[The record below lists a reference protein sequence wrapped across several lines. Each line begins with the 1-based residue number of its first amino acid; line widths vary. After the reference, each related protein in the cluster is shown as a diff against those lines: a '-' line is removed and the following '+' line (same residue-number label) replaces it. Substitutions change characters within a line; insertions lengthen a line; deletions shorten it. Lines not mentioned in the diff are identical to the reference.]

1 MKNHHRFRKEGD
13 KVEMSV
19 MKKKKQNSSWCAY
32 KQEVPASITCFDQST
47 SPRLEEE
54 LELGHL
60 QLLEALFATHSSPE
74 GEDQGREAENED
86 QWVRPCRKQKVQPPG
101 SLTLQEFH
109 RALSELTG
117 SESWNNQS
125 ELLFNKVD
133 TSCDG
138 LIDWNKFCAYLLL
151 YYKERD
157 HMKTKKEIFLGR
169 EPLIRHSVQN
179 KLAPTTRIL
188 AISSPPPLWFVSV
201 SKGGVLTTWDSAL
214 HIQKTY
220 EIAPDS
226 KGSQAEKRRL
236 KSWTT
241 DATYMA
247 NVHKIAVAT
256 TCRDIHFFDV
266 STANLV
272 EEFHLF
278 ALKNVPTSLY
288 YWYNAKSLGSRSLL
302 LWGDDHGGVHLL
314 WLLHPHLGVFE
325 KPFTDQSGPQRVFLQ
340 EIKEHGKLLQYQT
353 IPEVHEEAVS
363 QIQYVAEGELI
374 ITSSGSPKTSV
385 VIMDI
390 LRKRKVYTWKIKKG
404 VKCFDYCKSLSLL
417 VTGGVDHAVQLWNQ
431 YVPSWPVAT
440 FQGHCTTILAVA
452 IHEPRGH
459 VFSYSKDSVLK
470 VWDIFSQACLQTLA
484 LQFPCVQPEQTL
496 EQGNFPFLLIQ
507 QSPHLLLISCADY
520 IGLLKLAHVSPE
532 EEMLATHDA
541 PLCGA
546 LYNTFF
552 HQVVTGG
559 DDATVAVW
567 DVETGAK
574 RLLINNA
581 HGKEEITCMALDN
594 SQHRLITAA
603 RNGTIKVWHIQ
614 TGHNLHQL
622 EVVEE
627 AEVTG
632 LVALRDQSLLTV
644 GWNQKIVLYDF
655 CEPEALY
662 VTAHPSWKGGQL
674 HKEDILTVDYCPSLG
689 LLASAS
695 FDGEIIMWD
704 VESQSVYLYL
714 RQAQPERSH
723 PPVDKLLF
731 LQHRSLD
738 GVSKDSAIL
747 VSSDAGNL
755 RWWSV
760 LAEQREF
767 GFYYAPAKEDA
778 SVTGLS
784 ANQMNSVL
792 VSGDTCGFIQVW
804 DISDYGL
811 SPRTQGSLEKPPL
824 LCSWR
829 AHNST
834 VVSVEH
840 FMFGSDSFI
849 LSSSSD
855 RSARLWTPDGKFVG
869 TFGQEKR
876 WDLKNPSTFAHPK
889 DPWSERKEI
898 KKKRTPIK
906 QPAYTDGRLFSS
918 GELVRNVEGET
929 EEKVNQEINGGSTME
944 EREQLQEFQ
953 LPRADGAHPATS
965 PSQISAED
973 AVQSRLTTPQSFT
986 GTSNQRKHECQ
997 SLFRHHL
1004 ENDLVKRITGRKAR
1018 RRVFGAINANKFNQ
1032 FGTLCSPFH
1041 ALATPEMQKLTLP
1054 QDLPM
1059 TPRMLRQG
1067 IVCSTEMDLRS
1078 LPLTFPD
1085 LDAEKTEEPSL
1096 SERKKSSVHMKTP
1109 LLPPLVKPTRASLS
1123 HSKKAK
1129 SFQFPS
1135 QFPQ

>member
-1 MKNHHRFRKEGD
+1 MKNHHSFRKEGE

-19 MKKKKQNSSWCAY
+19 MEKQKQNSSWCAY
-32 KQEVPASITCFDQST
+32 KQEVPARITCFDQSK

-54 LELGHL
+54 LQLGHL
-60 QLLEALFATHSSPE
+60 QLLEALFAHHTSPK
-74 GEDQGREAENED
+74 GEDQGRETENKD
-86 QWVRPCRKQKVQPPG
+86 QWVRPCRKQKVEPPG

-109 RALSELTG
+109 RVLSELTG
-117 SESWNNQS
+117 SEIWNNQS

-138 LIDWNKFCAYLLL
+138 LIDWNKFCTYLLL

-157 HMKTKKEIFLGR
+157 YMKAKKEIFLGR
-169 EPLIRHSVQN
+169 EPLIRHCVQN
-179 KLAPTTRIL
+179 KLAPTTRLL

-220 EIAPDS
+220 EIATDS

-236 KSWTT
+236 KFWTT
-241 DATYMA
+241 DAAYMA

-256 TCRDIHFFDV
+256 TCRDIHFFD
-266 STANLV
+266 S
-272 EEFHLF
+272 
-278 ALKNVPTSLY
+278 LKNVPTSLY
-288 YWYNAKSLGSRSLL
+288 YWYDAKSLGSRSLL
-302 LWGDDHGGVHLL
+302 LWGDDHGDVHLL
-314 WLLHPHLGVFE
+314 WLLHPHLGIFE
-325 KPFTDQSGPQRVFLQ
+325 KPFSDQSGPQRVFLQ
-340 EIKEHGKLLQYQT
+340 EIKEHSKLLQYQA
-353 IPEVHEEAVS
+353 IPEVHKEAVS

-404 VKCFDYCKSLSLL
+404 VKCFDYCKSLHLL

-431 YVPSWPVAT
+431 YVTSWPIAT
-440 FQGHCTTILAVA
+440 FQGHYTTILAVA

-470 VWDIFSQACLQTLA
+470 VWDIFSQACLYTLA
-484 LQFPCVQPEQTL
+484 LKFPCVQPEQTQ
-496 EQGNFPFLLIQ
+496 EQGDFPFLLIQ
-507 QSPHLLLISCADY
+507 QSPHLLLVSCADY
-520 IGLLKLAHVSPE
+520 IGLLKLAHDSPE

-594 SQHRLITAA
+594 SQQRLITAA
-603 RNGTIKVWHIQ
+603 RNGTIKVWHFQ
-614 TGHNLHQL
+614 TGQNLHQL

-627 AEVTG
+627 AEVMG
-632 LVALRDQSLLTV
+632 LVALRDQTLLAV

-655 CEPEALY
+655 CEPGALY

-695 FDGEIIMWD
+695 FDGEIIVWD

-714 RQAQPERSH
+714 RQTQPERSH

-731 LQHRSLD
+731 LQHRSLG

-747 VSSDAGNL
+747 VSSDAGSL

-760 LAEQREF
+760 FAEQRQF
-767 GFYYAPAKEDA
+767 GFYYAPATEDVA
-778 SVTGLS
+778 VTGLS
-784 ANQMNSVL
+784 TNQMNSVL
-792 VSGDTCGFIQVW
+792 VSGDTGGFIQVW

-829 AHNST
+829 AHNSI

-849 LSSSSD
+849 LSGSSD

-898 KKKRTPIK
+898 RKKRTPTK
-906 QPAYTDGRLFSS
+906 QLAYTDGLLFSS
-918 GELVRNVEGET
+918 GELVSNVEGET
-929 EEKVNQEINGGSTME
+929 EAKVNQEINRGSTME
-944 EREQLQEFQ
+944 EREQPQEFQ
-953 LPRADGAHPATS
+953 LPRVDGAHPSTS
-965 PSQISAED
+965 SSQIAAED
-973 AVQSRLTTPQSFT
+973 AVQSHLTTPQSLT
-986 GTSNQRKHECQ
+986 GTSNQRKQESQ

-1018 RRVFGAINANKFNQ
+1018 RRVFGAINANKFNR
-1032 FGTLCSPFH
+1032 FGTFCSPFH

-1067 IVCSTEMDLRS
+1067 IVCSTESDLRS
-1078 LPLTFPD
+1078 LPLTFPE
-1085 LDAEKTEEPSL
+1085 LDGEKTEEPSL

-1135 QFPQ
+1135 QFPH

>member
-1 MKNHHRFRKEGD
+1 MKNHHSFRKEGE

-19 MKKKKQNSSWCAY
+19 MEKKKQNSSWCAY
-32 KQEVPASITCFDQST
+32 RQEVPASITRFDQRK

-60 QLLEALFATHSSPE
+60 QLLEALFANHRSPK
-74 GEDQGREAENED
+74 GEDQGREAENKD

-117 SESWNNQS
+117 SEIWNNQL
-125 ELLFNKVD
+125 ELLFDKVD

-138 LIDWNKFCAYLLL
+138 RIDWNKFCTGLLL

-157 HMKTKKEIFLGR
+157 CMKARKEIFLGR
-169 EPLIRHSVQN
+169 EPLIRHCGQN

-220 EIAPDS
+220 EIATNS
-226 KGSQAEKRRL
+226 KGSPAEKRRL
-236 KSWTT
+236 KFWTT
-241 DATYMA
+241 DAAYMA

-266 STANLV
+266 STANLF

-288 YWYNAKSLGSRSLL
+288 YWYNAKSVGSRSLL
-302 LWGDDHGGVHLL
+302 LWGDDRGGVHLL
-314 WLLHPHLGVFE
+314 WLLRPHSGVFE
-325 KPFTDQSGPQRVFLQ
+325 KPVADQSGPQRVFLQ
-340 EIKEHGKLLQYQT
+340 EIKEHSKLLQYQA
-353 IPEVHEEAVS
+353 IPEVHKEAVS

-404 VKCFDYCKSLSLL
+404 VKCFDYCRSLNLL
-417 VTGGVDHAVQLWNQ
+417 VTGGVDHSVQLWNQ
-431 YVPSWPVAT
+431 YVTSWPIAT
-440 FQGHCTTILAVA
+440 FQGHCTAILAVA

-459 VFSYSKDSVLK
+459 GFSYSKDSVLK

-484 LQFPCVQPEQTL
+484 LKFPCVQPEQTL
-496 EQGNFPFLLIQ
+496 EQGDFPFLLIQ
-507 QSPHLLLISCADY
+507 QSPHLLLVSCADY
-520 IGLLKLAHVSPE
+520 IGLLKLTHVSPE

-552 HQVVTGG
+552 HQVVTGA
-559 DDATVAVW
+559 DDSTVAVW

-574 RLLINNA
+574 CLLINNA
-581 HGKEEITCMALDN
+581 HGKEEITCMALDS

-603 RNGTIKVWHIQ
+603 RNGTIKVWLIQ

-632 LVALRDQSLLTV
+632 LVALRDRTLLAV

-655 CEPEALY
+655 CEPGALY
-662 VTAHPSWKGGQL
+662 VTAHPSWKARQL

-695 FDGEIIMWD
+695 FDGEIIVWH
-704 VESQSVYLYL
+704 VESQSVYLCL
-714 RQAQPERSH
+714 RQTQPERSH

-731 LQHRSLD
+731 LQHRALD
-738 GVSKDSAIL
+738 AVSKDSAIL

-760 LAEQREF
+760 LAEPREF
-767 GFYYAPAKEDA
+767 VFYYAPAKEDA

-811 SPRTQGSLEKPPL
+811 SPITQGSLEKPPL

-849 LSSSSD
+849 LSGSSD

-898 KKKRTPIK
+898 RKKRTPTQ
-906 QPAYTDGRLFSS
+906 QPAHTDGLLFSS
-918 GELVRNVEGET
+918 GELVRKVEGET
-929 EEKVNQEINGGSTME
+929 DEKVNQEINGGRPME
-944 EREQLQEFQ
+944 EREHLQEFQ
-953 LPRADGAHPATS
+953 LPRADGAHPSAS

-973 AVQSRLTTPQSFT
+973 AVQSRLTTPQSLT
-986 GTSNQRKHECQ
+986 GPSNQRKHD

-1018 RRVFGAINANKFNQ
+1018 RRVFGAINANKFNR

-1067 IVCSTEMDLRS
+1067 IVCSTESDLRS
-1078 LPLTFPD
+1078 LPLTFPE
-1085 LDAEKTEEPSL
+1085 LDGEKTEEPSL
-1096 SERKKSSVHMKTP
+1096 SERKKPSVHMKTP

>member
-1 MKNHHRFRKEGD
+1 MKNHHSFRKEGE

-32 KQEVPASITCFDQST
+32 KQEVPASITCFDQSK

-74 GEDQGREAENED
+74 GEDQGREAENKD

-109 RALSELTG
+109 RVLSELTG

-138 LIDWNKFCAYLLL
+138 LIDWNKFCTYLLL

-220 EIAPDS
+220 EIATDS

-241 DATYMA
+241 DAVYMA

-288 YWYNAKSLGSRSLL
+288 YRYNAK
-302 LWGDDHGGVHLL
+302 
-314 WLLHPHLGVFE
+314 
-325 KPFTDQSGPQRVFLQ
+325 
-340 EIKEHGKLLQYQT
+340 EIKEHSKLLQYQT

-484 LQFPCVQPEQTL
+484 LKFPCVQPEQTL
-496 EQGNFPFLLIQ
+496 EQGDFPFLLIQ
-507 QSPHLLLISCADY
+507 QSPHLLLVSCADY

-632 LVALRDQSLLTV
+632 LVALQDQSLLTV

-849 LSSSSD
+849 LSGSSD

-906 QPAYTDGRLFSS
+906 QLAYTDGRLFSS
-918 GELVRNVEGET
+918 EELVRNVEGET

-953 LPRADGAHPATS
+953 LPRADGAHPSTS

-973 AVQSRLTTPQSFT
+973 TVQSRLTTPQSFT
-986 GTSNQRKHECQ
+986 GTSNQRKHEWQ

-1018 RRVFGAINANKFNQ
+1018 RRVFGAINANKFNR